1 MAELIPT
8 RIQEEISID
17 YFKTFLDNNWNV
29 SDTKYRKLLVEV
41 WGKNGKF
48 PYFNF
53 GRTIKGLR
61 DGNEW
66 RESFEKQVLA
76 LQQFMTSR
84 DIPFSGWKWSRGDG
98 MMKFLND
105 IASDRCGAGGSLD
118 TWNPMDIVAVQ
129 INKEDEIEKKIKRT
143 IVEGVTSK
151 ELKQANK
158 ELLNGIMI
166 EYIKSKDLLP
176 ISLKKINSNERGAF
190 EESDNLKG
198 KAAMRK
204 HSYNFTYSQILCDL
218 EWSTYKNEWKNAQEI
233 SYKMI
238 QPPSVTKAGVTISVQ
253 ARAFRANDT
262 REKPQH
268 SLSVTGAGAHL
279 GKSPLANLEKY
290 LTQFKVSTVYSPD
303 KHPKIPSKN
312 KIWTKREKDYWIA
325 RYNSLKTITIDGKRI
340 NFKSPGSYGE
350 GMTANTVY
358 RRDDKGKKT
367 KEQLTGFAAALE
379 SACEADEKGLKTQH
393 SKVNGRESGSR
404 LTAKLWGMEWLWR
417 YYNMSKRGTWDA
429 FAYTMI
435 KGAKKELFDTGPF
448 IKIHGEQGRIQS
460 QQRLRIQQLVDEN
473 TDLIPMYDA
482 KLVIKTGP
490 KKGTIPDSKKIPKN
504 IVGYAV
510 KEGSETDDFNKLRDA
525 LAGEVQGEDWYKE
538 WEKKSIAD
546 REAEKKGILMTEHKR
561 NTSS

>member
-8 RIQEEISID
+8 AIQEELSID
-17 YFKTFLDNNWNV
+17 YFKTFLDNNWDV
-29 SDTKYRKLLVEV
+29 SDRKYRKLLVDS
-41 WGKNGKF
+41 WGKSGKF
-48 PYFNF
+48 PLPNF
-53 GRTIKGLR
+53 GNTDKDIKDR
-61 DGNEW
+61 EEW
-66 RESFEKQVLA
+66 RSSYDKQVLA
-76 LQQFMTSR
+76 LQQFMISR
-84 DIPFSGWKWSRGDG
+84 KFPFSGWKWSRGGG
-98 MMKFLND
+98 MMGFLNE

-129 INKEDEIEKKIKRT
+129 INKEDEIKKKINRT
-143 IVEGVTSK
+143 IVEGVTTK

-176 ISLKKINSNERGAF
+176 ISLKKINNNERPAF
-190 EESDNLKG
+190 VESDNLKG
-198 KAAMRK
+198 KSAMRK

-238 QPPSVTKAGVTISVQ
+238 QPPSVTKAGLTVSVQ

-279 GKSPLANLEKY
+279 GKSPLDNLEKY

-312 KIWTKREKDYWIA
+312 KIWTKQEKDYWIA

-350 GMTANTVY
+350 GLRANTVY
-358 RRDDKGKKT
+358 RRNDRGEKT
-367 KEQLTGFAAALE
+367 TEKLTGFAAALE

-404 LTAKLWGMEWLWR
+404 LTAKLWGMEWLCR

-429 FAYTMI
+429 FCYTMI

-448 IKIHGEQGRIQS
+448 IKIHGELGRIRS
-460 QQRLRIQQLVDEN
+460 QQRLRMQQLIDDNDDLVPVYDKNLEN
-473 TDLIPMYDA
+473 
-482 KLVIKTGP
+482 
-490 KKGTIPDSKKIPKN
+490 KKGVIIDSKKIPKN
-504 IVGYAV
+504 IVGYTV
-510 KEGSETDDFNKLRDA
+510 KEGSETDEFNDIVENIEW
-525 LAGEVQGEDWYKE
+525 GEMWGQ
-538 WEKKSIAD
+538 
-546 REAEKKGILMTEHKR
+546 KR

>member
-1 MAELIPT
+1 M
-8 RIQEEISID
+8 
-17 YFKTFLDNNWNV
+17 
-29 SDTKYRKLLVEV
+29 
-41 WGKNGKF
+41 
-48 PYFNF
+48 
-53 GRTIKGLR
+53 
-61 DGNEW
+61 
-66 RESFEKQVLA
+66 
-76 LQQFMTSR
+76 
-84 DIPFSGWKWSRGDG
+84 
-98 MMKFLND
+98 
-105 IASDRCGAGGSLD
+105 
-118 TWNPMDIVAVQ
+118 
-129 INKEDEIEKKIKRT
+129 
-143 IVEGVTSK
+143 
-151 ELKQANK
+151 
-158 ELLNGIMI
+158 
-166 EYIKSKDLLP
+166 P

-198 KAAMRK
+198 KSAMRK

-238 QPPSVTKAGVTISVQ
+238 QLPSVTKAGVTISVQ
-253 ARAFRANDT
+253 ARAFRAADS

-279 GKSPLANLEKY
+279 GKSPLANLEKFV
-290 LTQFKVSTVYSPD
+290 TQYGVSKVYSPD
-303 KHPKIPSKN
+303 KHPQIPSKG
-312 KIWTKREKDYWIA
+312 KTWTTKQKNYWIA
-325 RYNSLKTITIDGKRI
+325 LQRKIAGLQINGKMVDW
-340 NFKSPGSYGE
+340 KSPGSYGE
-350 GMTANTVY
+350 GMRANIVY
-358 RRDDKGKKT
+358 RRDDKGERTTEK
-367 KEQLTGFAAALE
+367 LTGFAAALE
-379 SACEADEKGLKTQH
+379 SACEADENDLKTTH
-393 SKVNGRESGSR
+393 SNNNGRSSGSR
-404 LTAKLWGMEWLWR
+404 LTAKLWGIEWLWR
-417 YYNMSKRGTWDA
+417 YYQMSRKGVWDA

-448 IKIHGEQGRIQS
+448 IKIHGEQGRIKS

-482 KLVIKTGP
+482 NLMIKTGP
-490 KKGTIPDSKKIPKN
+490 KKGTIPDGKKIPKN